1 MARRKETERAEAKAV
16 VHEACQ
22 YTKEQLAGSDYF
34 RPRRDLVEA
43 LLTSGRKYTIR
54 EAEQVIKEFL
64 KGKVSLC

>member
-22 YTKEQLAGSDYF
+22 
-34 RPRRDLVEA
+34 
-43 LLTSGRKYTIR
+43 
-54 EAEQVIKEFL
+54 VIKEFL

>member
-43 LLTSGRKYTIR
+43 LLTSGRKYTR
-54 EAEQVIKEFL
+54 P
-64 KGKVSLC
+64 